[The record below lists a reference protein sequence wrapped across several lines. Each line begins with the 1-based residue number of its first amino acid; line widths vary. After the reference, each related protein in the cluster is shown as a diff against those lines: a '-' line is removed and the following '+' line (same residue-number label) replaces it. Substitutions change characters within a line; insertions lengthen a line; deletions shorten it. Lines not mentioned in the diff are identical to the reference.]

1 MPSVARTPAPD
12 HTRYSEAKLI
22 ECRRNILRYARSFA
36 PAFARNQHRQVAVSP
51 RALFKNKK
59 WLGAHAVEGSGD
71 GRGSMLFHSGMHL
84 PTLAVIE
91 GNSRLLRPFRS
102 CLPFPG
108 IGSFK
113 CELEKMR

>member
-12 HTRYSEAKLI
+12 HTRYCEAKLI

-36 PAFARNQHRQVAVSP
+36 RNQHRLVAASL

-59 WLGAHAVEGSGD
+59 WLGAHAVEGSS
-71 GRGSMLFHSGMHL
+71 GRPWIDAISLGMHL
-84 PTLAVIE
+84 PTQVEME
-91 GNSRLLRPFRS
+91 GNIRLLRPFRS
-102 CLPFPG
+102 CLPFAG

-113 CELEKMR
+113 CDWKK

>member
-22 ECRRNILRYARSFA
+22 ECRRNILRYARSFV
-36 PAFARNQHRQVAVSP
+36 PAFARNQHRRVAASP

-59 WLGAHAVEGSGD
+59 WLGAHAVEGSG
-71 GRGSMLFHSGMHL
+71 GRPWIDAISLGMHL
-84 PTLAVIE
+84 PTQVVME
-91 GNSRLLRPFRS
+91 GNIRLSRPFRS
-102 CLPFPG
+102 CLPFAG

-113 CELEKMR
+113 M